1 MLNGLEYLER
11 VHKANRAGYAWVVE
25 QDGEESDSDHLSTSR
40 IIDSRNLCYGHAFVV
55 LAGASA
61 MVLGIVPF
69 HYKSCSNRIMVKL
82 FFNAI

>member
-25 QDGEESDSDHLSTSR
+25 QDEKESDFDHLSTSR

-61 MVLGIVPF
+61 MVLG
-69 HYKSCSNRIMVKL
+69 
-82 FFNAI
+82 